1 MTYLTRARL
10 NRRASSGALA
20 PLLCPRDQDM
30 ALDLHHR
37 LIWSLFPAG
46 GCKRDFL
53 WRAAQRTEFLVL
65 SQRRPSHNELFEP
78 LQVKTF
84 APELEVGD
92 RLRFTLRVNATKH
105 RLARQTGHIGP
116 ASHRTDIVT
125 DALLTLREQSRHVD
139 ERGHVPDTERRTTE
153 TAVATGWLARQG
165 EKSGF
170 AVERI
175 DVESCLRRHLRR
187 PGGQDATIGILNLTG
202 IVRLTDVEDF
212 TTRLQHGFGR
222 ARAFGCG
229 LMLIRPA

>member
-10 NRRASSGALA
+10 NRGASSGALA
-20 PLLCPRDQDM
+20 PLLCPRDADV
-30 ALDLHHR
+30 ALDVHHR

-65 SQRRPSHNELFEP
+65 SQRRPTRNELFEP

-84 APELEVGD
+84 APDLEVGD
-92 RLRFTLRVNATKH
+92 RLRFALRVNATKH

-139 ERGHVPDTERRTTE
+139 ERGHVPDTERRTAE
-153 TAVATGWLARQG
+153 KAVATGWIARQG

-170 AVERI
+170 AVESI
-175 DVESCLRRHLRR
+175 DVQSYLRRHLRR

-202 IVRLTDVEDF
+202 IVRLKDVGEF

>member
-20 PLLCPRDQDM
+20 ALLCPRDADT
-30 ALDLHHR
+30 ALDVHHR

-46 GCKRDFL
+46 GWKRDFL
-53 WRAAQRTEFLVL
+53 WRATQRTEFLVL
-65 SQRRPSHNELFEP
+65 SRRRPSYNELFEP

-84 APELEVGD
+84 APNLDIGD

-105 RLARQTGHIGP
+105 RIARRTGRGGP
-116 ASHRTDIVT
+116 GSHRTDIVT

-139 ERGHVPDTERRTTE
+139 ERGRVPDTERRATE
-153 TAVATGWLARQG
+153 KAVATQWLARQG

-170 AVERI
+170 AVESV
-175 DVESCLRRHLRR
+175 DVESYRRRHLRR

-202 IVRLTDVEDF
+202 IVRVTGVEGF
-212 TTRLQHGFGR
+212 TAQLQHGYGR
-222 ARAFGCG
+222 SRAFGCG